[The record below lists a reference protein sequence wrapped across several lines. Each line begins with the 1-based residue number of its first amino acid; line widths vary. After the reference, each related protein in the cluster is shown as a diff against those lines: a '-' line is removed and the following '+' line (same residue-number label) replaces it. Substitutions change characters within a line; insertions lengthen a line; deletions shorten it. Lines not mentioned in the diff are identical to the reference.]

1 MKYLKILFTCLMM
14 LPLLSYGQQTFE
26 YEQPKVVSDGWE
38 TENLEKLYNNTS
50 SLFEVLRQLE
60 HNDHKINSF
69 LLIKDHKLLLEE
81 YYNDRT
87 IGTPQDLRSV
97 TKSIISILMGI
108 AVDKGFVTSID
119 DPIQKYLPNIQP
131 TKNLSPS
138 KEQITIR
145 HLLTMSTGLDCNDWD
160 KKSKGQEDKVYK
172 KKDWIQ
178 YTLDLPMIEKPGVT
192 STYCTMGV
200 VIAAQIISNASN
212 MPLYQFA
219 KQFLFTPLG
228 INNVVWKH
236 TSKKEVIDVAKRI
249 QMTPRDMAKIGLL
262 LLHNGKWNNSQIVS
276 KDWIKESLTAHTKIS
291 NIDYGFLWWTI
302 PFGSKTAKV
311 ATGNGGQYIM
321 IFKDLHLI
329 AIFTGNAYNSQ
340 EDKLPFTIM
349 NKAVLP
355 MFLEK

>member
-1 MKYLKILFTCLMM
+1 MSFGQKTFKYT
-14 LPLLSYGQQTFE
+14 
-26 YEQPKVVSDGWE
+26 QPKMVSNGWE

-50 SLFEVLRQLE
+50 SLFDVLRQLE

-69 LLIKDHKLLLEE
+69 LLIKDGKLLLEE
-81 YYNDRT
+81 YYNERT
-87 IGTPQDLRSV
+87 IETPQDLRSV

-108 AVDKGFVTSID
+108 AIDKGFVTSID
-119 DPIQKYLPNIQP
+119 DPIQQYLPNIQP
-131 TKNLSPS
+131 TKNLNTL

-178 YTLDLPMIEKPGVT
+178 YTLDLPMVQEPGVV

-212 MPLYQFA
+212 MPLDQFA

-228 INNVVWKH
+228 INNVSWKH

-249 QMTPRDMAKIGLL
+249 QMIPRDMAKIGLL
-262 LLHNGKWNNSQIVS
+262 LLNNGKWNNSQIVS
-276 KDWIKESLTAHTKIS
+276 KNWIKESLNTHTKIS

-329 AIFTGNAYNSQ
+329 AVFTGSAYNSQ
-340 EDKLPFTIM
+340 EDKLPFTIV

-355 MFLEK
+355 MLLEK

>member
-1 MKYLKILFTCLMM
+1 MKHSKILLVYLMM

-26 YEQPKVVSDGWE
+26 YKQPKMVSDGWE
-38 TENLEKLYNNTS
+38 TENLQKLYSNTS
-50 SLFEVLRQLE
+50 YLYEVLRQLQ
-60 HNDHKINSF
+60 HNEHKINSF
-69 LLIKDHKLLLEE
+69 LLIKSGKLLLEE
-81 YYNDRT
+81 YYNERT
-87 IGTPQDLRSV
+87 IKTPQDLRSV

-108 AVDKGFVTSID
+108 AIDKEFITSLD
-119 DPIQKYLPNIQP
+119 DPIQKYLPNTRP
-131 TKNLSPS
+131 LKNLSAS

-178 YTLDLPMIEKPGVT
+178 YTLDLPMVQEPGVT

-200 VIAAQIISNASN
+200 VIAAQIISNASG
-212 MPLYQFA
+212 MSLDQFA

-228 INNVVWKH
+228 INNVSWKH
-236 TSKKEVIDVAKRI
+236 TSKKEVVDVAKRI
-249 QMTPRDMAKIGLL
+249 QMIPRDMAKIGLL
-262 LLHNGKWNNSQIVS
+262 LLNNGKWNNSQIVS
-276 KDWIKESLTAHTKIS
+276 KDWIEESLNAHTKIS
-291 NIDYGFLWWTI
+291 NIDYGFLWWTT

-321 IFKDLHLI
+321 LFKDLNLI
-329 AIFTGNAYNSQ
+329 AIFTGSAYNSQ

-349 NKAVLP
+349 NKAVVP